1 MKPFTNGPFRTFGF
15 LGDTLGLIG
24 KEPEGMKSHLQ
35 HHLNRLHVYYGEITV
50 TSSEEQK
57 SIARLTLAGKKL
69 HFDDVVET
77 VGKNVQFMGEVQ
89 STLKKYM
96 SIKSVKPTQVN

>member
-1 MKPFTNGPFRTFGF
+1 MKGSAKASMIMKPFTNGPFRTFGC
-15 LGDTLGLIG
+15 LGDILGLIG

-77 VGKNVQFMGEVQ
+77 VA
-89 STLKKYM
+89 
-96 SIKSVKPTQVN
+96 

>member
-1 MKPFTNGPFRTFGF
+1 M
-15 LGDTLGLIG
+15 IAG
-24 KEPEGMKSHLQ
+24 KRSPVECAICGIKGELKEYS
-35 HHLNRLHVYYGEITV
+35 GEITV
-50 TSSEEQK
+50 TFSEEQK